1 MVQFNDGSIKAQMG
15 VPDMKIPIQYALT
28 YPNHIKAPWNR
39 LEFSKLNEL
48 TFEDPDLRKFPCIKL
63 AYDSLEKLG
72 SAPAVLTMVNDY
84 CVYKF
89 LDEEIKFTDIPLIIK
104 DALDCHSWV
113 KDPDLKYLN
122 KLNTWSK
129 NFVDSFV

>member
-1 MVQFNDGSIKAQMG
+1 M
-15 VPDMKIPIQYALT
+15 T
-28 YPNHIKAPWNR
+28 YPNHIKAPWER

-48 TFEDPDLRKFPCIKL
+48 TFESPDLDKFPCIKL

-72 SAPAVLTMVNDY
+72 SAPAVLTMANDY

-89 LDEEIKFTDIPLIIK
+89 LDEKIKFIDIPRIIK
-104 DALDCHSWV
+104 EAVDRHSWV
-113 KDPDLKYLN
+113 KEPNLKYLN
-122 KLNTWSK
+122 ELNTWSK